1 MQTRWPFLWHLYDEL
16 LCNSLTPCQDSVYAL
31 AWWCFHNHKV
41 PFRRSIVIYF
51 SCILEKIQ
59 KERYIQLELIFF
71 KTKRVLHGMLIR
83 LKSNACDFF
92 SYCPACVHVRV
103 PASTTEPQDTLK
115 TVAYITGKKIQQ
127 SKNFLLIFP
136 LKISLQTS
144 VCMHQVCLNWI
155 LYAISPL
162 KSFLKLYFNGKNE

>member
-59 KERYIQLELIFF
+59 NKDRIDFLQ
-71 KTKRVLHGMLIR
+71 KNWVLHGILIR
-83 LKSNACDFF
+83 LKWSARDFF
-92 SYCPACVHVRV
+92 SCWPACVHARM
-103 PASTTEPQDTLK
+103 PASTTRPVVPGCAGCATRGTAYAHLITTGTPGFSDLPTALTTEPQDTLAWWA
-115 TVAYITGKKIQQ
+115 T
-127 SKNFLLIFP
+127 
-136 LKISLQTS
+136 
-144 VCMHQVCLNWI
+144 W
-155 LYAISPL
+155 
-162 KSFLKLYFNGKNE
+162 E